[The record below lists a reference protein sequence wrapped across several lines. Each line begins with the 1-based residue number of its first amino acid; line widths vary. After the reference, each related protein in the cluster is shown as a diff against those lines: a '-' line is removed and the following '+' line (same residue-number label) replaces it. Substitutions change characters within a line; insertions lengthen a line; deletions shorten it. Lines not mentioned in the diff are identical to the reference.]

1 MQELS
6 LRVLVSEDLVERA
19 PYSYYQTVGSLS
31 AQVCNPA
38 GNSRFNT
45 EMTYYNRN

>member
-6 LRVLVSEDLVERA
+6 LRVLVSEDLVEQTIYI
-19 PYSYYQTVGSLS
+19 YSQTVGSPS
-31 AQVCNPA
+31 AQVYNPA